1 MLNNKFEFSERRLKN
16 LEIFGEV
23 GGSEKWKRI
32 ALPELLLL
40 RKSTFG
46 GLLAAFRGA
55 DRFACYQ
62 NRQTN
67 LIVPRSRG
75 AARAAAPD
83 GFTPWS

>member
-1 MLNNKFEFSERRLKN
+1 MHCFVEEEPYWTSQERMLNNKFEFSERRLKN

-23 GGSEKWKRI
+23 GGSEKWKSI

-62 NRQTN
+62 NRQID
-67 LIVPRSRG
+67 LIVPQG
-75 AARAAAPD
+75 
-83 GFTPWS
+83 

>member
-40 RKSTFG
+40 HSALHSADC
-46 GLLAAFRGA
+46 LLLSEAQIVLLVTKTDKYASSFREVDPGA
-55 DRFACYQ
+55 P
-62 NRQTN
+62 
-67 LIVPRSRG
+67 LV
-75 AARAAAPD
+75 
-83 GFTPWS
+83 

>member
-23 GGSEKWKRI
+23 GGSEKRKRI
-32 ALPELLLL
+32 ALPELLL
-40 RKSTFG
+40 KSTFG